1 LSTIIIPDEF
11 YESRI
16 PIERR
21 FIMKG
26 PIRLVRTGTING
38 YQNRGPIYEWSG
50 DKAYVII
57 DQITF
62 QDKCGAVLCYYNPPV
77 HQVGNPELDAYL
89 EGLDTVLE
97 KRDDLEFLILYGAND
112 PVHAGGDLKE
122 SLNRLDRTLELK
134 KEKEASGASPEEID
148 ELFDWADNRLKKGIA
163 LHGKIRKISEYLR
176 TVAVCG
182 GGTRFGG
189 SAEIPLM
196 ADVLVGDSRSGMCFS
211 EAGIGLLPGWS
222 GIART
227 LVKAG
232 LTNAEYMALTTKEVR
247 AKQLAEIGIYNA
259 IVDIPFPFPK
269 REKTDDPDADKA
281 RYQEALELHC
291 EQTGLLLLPKAL
303 ELAVCPEKEIPKVS
317 EKSRVTLVTDQA
329 ISQEVSRRKDPENY
343 AHLWGRPLR
352 EVKEEIQKTG
362 RPLAPQS
369 IEALTGLFEQYEPSG
384 FDEISFVETE
394 MHADARLYRDSRFRA
409 GLIGTLEQ
417 TVADFRFQGER

>member
-1 LSTIIIPDEF
+1 
-11 YESRI
+11 
-16 PIERR
+16 
-21 FIMKG
+21 MKG
-26 PIRLVRTGTING
+26 PIRLVRTGTIRG

-50 DKAYVII
+50 GKAYLII
-57 DQITF
+57 DQVTF
-62 QDKCGAVLCYYNPPV
+62 KDKGGAVLCYYNPPV
-77 HQVGNPELDAYL
+77 HQVGNPELDAHL
-89 EGLDTVLE
+89 EGLDKVFE

-122 SLNRLDRTLELK
+122 SLDKLDRTLELK
-134 KEKEASGASPEEID
+134 KEKEASGASAEEID

-176 TVAVCG
+176 VVAVCG

-211 EAGIGLLPGWS
+211 EAMIGLLPGWS

-232 LTNAEYMALTTKEVR
+232 LTNAEYMALTAREVK
-247 AKQLAEIGIYNA
+247 AKQLEEIGTYNA

-281 RYQEALELHC
+281 RYQEALEVHSK
-291 EQTGLLLLPKAL
+291 QTGLLLLPKAL
-303 ELAVCPEKEIPKVS
+303 ELAVCPEKKIPKVS
-317 EKSRVTLVTDQA
+317 EKNRATLATEKE
-329 ISQEVSRRKDPENY
+329 ISQEVNRRKDPETY
-343 AHLWGRPLR
+343 SHLWGKPLR
-352 EVKEEIQKTG
+352 EVKEQIQKVG

-369 IEALTGLFEQYEPSG
+369 IEALTEIFEQYEPSR
-384 FDEISFVETE
+384 FEEISFVETE
-394 MHADARLYRDSRFRA
+394 MYADARLYRDPRFRA

-417 TVADFRFQGER
+417 RVTDFRFQGER